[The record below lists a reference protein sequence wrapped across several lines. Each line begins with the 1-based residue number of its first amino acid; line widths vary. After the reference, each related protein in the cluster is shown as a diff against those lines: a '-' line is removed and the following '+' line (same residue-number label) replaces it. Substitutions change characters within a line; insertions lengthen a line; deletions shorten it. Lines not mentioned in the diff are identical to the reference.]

1 MAATL
6 PGRADTLRFPRHGR
20 LPIPARAG
28 VGLRHPH
35 VTGFLRER
43 PAVGW
48 LEVHTENYMS
58 AGGPRRAALERLRSD
73 YPLSCHGVGLSLGS
87 AEGLDEDHLARV
99 AEVVDRFEPDL
110 VSEHVAWSVHG
121 GAYLNDLLPLPY
133 TEEALGVISANID
146 RMQTALDRQVLVEN
160 PSSYVR
166 FAASTMAEWQFMAEI
181 VARTGC
187 GLLLDVNNI
196 HVSAHNHRFDAEAYV
211 DALPLDAVQEIHVAG
226 HFIQHFVDA
235 DGAPKTILIDD
246 HGDHVSAPVWR
257 LFEAALA
264 RLGPVPTLVE
274 WDANIPDLTVLL
286 AEARKADALLR
297 AVTPAERR
305 TGSEAAHVA

>member
-6 PGRADTLRFPRHGR
+6 PVRADTPRSARHGR
-20 LPIPARAG
+20 LLIPARAG

-43 PAVGW
+43 PAIGW

-58 AGGPRRAALERLRSD
+58 AGGPRRAALETLRRD

-87 AEGLDEDHLARV
+87 AEGLDDAHLARV
-99 AEVVDRFEPDL
+99 AEVVNRFEPDL
-110 VSEHVAWSVHG
+110 VSEHVAWSVSG

-146 RMQTALDRQVLVEN
+146 RMQTTLRRQVLVEN
-160 PSSYVR
+160 PSSYVS
-166 FAASTMAEWQFMAEI
+166 FEASTMAEWQFMAEI

-196 HVSAHNHRFDAEAYV
+196 HLSAHNHRFDADTYV
-211 DALPLDAVQEIHVAG
+211 DALPLEAVQEIHVAG
-226 HFIQHFVDA
+226 HFIQHFVD
-235 DGAPKTILIDD
+235 DSGARRTILIDD
-246 HGDHVSAPVWR
+246 HGDHVSPPVWR
-257 LFEAALA
+257 LFEAVLS

-274 WDANIPDLTVLL
+274 WDANIPDLPVLL
-286 AEARKADALLR
+286 AEAAKADALLQ
-297 AVTPAERR
+297 AATPPERR
-305 TGSEAAHVA
+305 RGPGAPHVA